1 MGARGWAT
9 RGEQN
14 TAVTQEEEET
24 DRLGLVRGWEKRSE
38 TFFLMDDNYG

>member
-14 TAVTQEEEET
+14 TDVTQEEEET
-24 DRLGLVRGWEKRSE
+24 DRLGLVRGWEKKRSE
-38 TFFLMDDNYG
+38 TFFFNG